1 MSVARGPSSVNV
13 ALVQMRADVDPAV
26 NRKRTAE
33 QVHLAADQGAQIVCL
48 QELYA
53 SQYFCHD
60 ENIDFFELAEP
71 LEGPSLHM
79 FQPIARERGVVI
91 IVPFFEKRAPG
102 LYHNSAV
109 ILDADGSVA
118 GFYRKMHI
126 PHDPHFYEKYYFTP
140 GDIGF
145 KAFNTRFARIGV
157 LICWD
162 QWYPEGARLT
172 ALQGAEILFYP
183 TAIGWL
189 KSEKEAI
196 GHTQHSAWETVQRGH
211 AIANSIYVAAPNR
224 VGEEGTLEF
233 WGQSFACDPSGEIV
247 AKAGLGEEIVSFE
260 LNRELVAETRRQ
272 WPFLRDRRVDAYQD
286 ITKRF
291 IDR

>member
-1 MSVARGPSSVNV
+1 MSIAGGTSSVNV
-13 ALVQMRADVDPAV
+13 ALVQMRADVDPTI
-26 NRKRTAE
+26 NRRRTAE
-33 QVHLAADQGAQIVCL
+33 QVQLAADQGAQIVCL
-48 QELYA
+48 QELFA

-60 ENIDFFELAEP
+60 EKIELFDLAEP
-71 LEGPSLHM
+71 IDGPSFQT
-79 FQPIARERGVVI
+79 FQPIARDRGIVI
-91 IVPFFEKRAPG
+91 IVPFFEKRAAG

-109 ILDADGSVA
+109 VIDADGSIA

-140 GDIGF
+140 GDLGF
-145 KAFNTRFARIGV
+145 MAINTRFARIGI

-162 QWYPEGARLT
+162 QWYPEAARLT
-172 ALQGAEILFYP
+172 AMHGAEIIFYP

-224 VGEEGTLEF
+224 IGEEGVLEF
-233 WGQSFACDPSGEIV
+233 WGQSFACDPMGEIV
-247 AKAGLGEEIVSFE
+247 AKAGLGEEILSFE
-260 LNRELVAETRRQ
+260 LNRELVAESRRQ